1 VEPITVNQS
10 TQIAADSVSLPCAPP
25 VQPRVIQ
32 QFTSIFLVS
41 KCDELWRV
49 YDCAAPDGADRQMPS
64 ELSTSRYRLFLALAR
79 KTEVRAFAFTPGA
92 THKVDPETLQRQLE
106 LSKRL

>member
-1 VEPITVNQS
+1 MNQS
-10 TQIAADSVSLPCAPP
+10 TQIAADGASFPCTPL
-25 VQPRVIQ
+25 VEPRVIQ

-79 KTEVRAFAFTPGA
+79 KTEVRVFDFAA
-92 THKVDPETLQRQLE
+92 DNTHAIDPLTLQHQLE
-106 LSKRL
+106 LSART